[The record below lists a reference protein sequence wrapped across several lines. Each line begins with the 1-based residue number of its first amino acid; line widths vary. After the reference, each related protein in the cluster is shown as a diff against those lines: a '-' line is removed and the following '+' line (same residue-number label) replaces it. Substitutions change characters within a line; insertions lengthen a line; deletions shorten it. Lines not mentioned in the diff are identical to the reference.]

1 MNWWW
6 TDDELMMNW
15 WWTDDELMMNW
26 WWTDDE
32 QLMNWWWTAGLV
44 WCAKDY
50 HRLPQT
56 ATDWLVLLHWT
67 LKAISGGLAWIIHI
81 SLTPPTT
88 RAPLAVLKTI
98 LRTLVQSQESIP
110 QFSAG
115 VQWKWRKWPC
125 PQVMTQM
132 KLTFCKGKLLF
143 KKEKNIPPTPR
154 KCDNWN
160 GAFEEK

>member
-6 TDDELMMNW
+6 TDDEQMMNR
-15 WWTDDELMMNW
+15 

-56 ATDWLVLLHWT
+56 AIDWLVLLHWT
-67 LKAISGGLAWIIHI
+67 LKPISGYYYIILYI

-88 RAPLAVLKTI
+88 RAPLAVLKNTLYFAQSMMITLSKLAMLSKHCLLYNTI
-98 LRTLVQSQESIP
+98 LFTILQLKKSPCIAGPKLIISIFCQIWKSPPDSGDGYGENLTLP
-110 QFSAG
+110 
-115 VQWKWRKWPC
+115 
-125 PQVMTQM
+125 
-132 KLTFCKGKLLF
+132 
-143 KKEKNIPPTPR
+143 
-154 KCDNWN
+154 
-160 GAFEEK
+160 